1 MSVLIPY
8 HFHIQWIHFYV
19 ILYREEKKIS
29 TLQTQKDEAKFN
41 GLNIQ
46 LHHVK
51 CEEWAHTALRSV
63 LGSVLGSVLRS
74 VLGSV
79 CPMSSGLCTLWA
91 HGREETLI
99 TWTMAMTSVKC
110 RSPPLHQRETDG
122 VRGHSSS
129 RGHRDMMNVAVCWAA
144 EMSASRLPPAALSLK
159 QVSPQRRQLT
169 GDVFTVWGRLVSI
182 YSLFY
187 S

>member
-1 MSVLIPY
+1 MS
-8 HFHIQWIHFYV
+8 FYTE
-19 ILYREEKKIS
+19 RRKIS

-51 CEEWAHTALRSV
+51 CEEWAHTALR
-63 LGSVLGSVLRS
+63 SVLRS

-159 QVSPQRRQLT
+159 QVSPQRCQLT

-182 YSLFY
+182 YSLFC